1 MTAEIRELL
10 ELAAQAAGIEG
21 VWERDPT
28 FVQERWRF
36 NIPYNNQGLMTA
48 ISWNPLESGDDLID
62 LMDKRSID
70 PRWNKDYVTAFI
82 YDESKFVCETLE
94 YFAYHPTRKAAL
106 AMAVLRCAAEYQRR
120 KG

>member
-10 ELAAQAAGIEG
+10 ELAAQAAGIDY
-21 VWERDPT
+21 VWDDATSRL
-28 FVQERWRF
+28 
-36 NIPYNNQGLMTA
+36 IPLVDGYPQHH
-48 ISWNPLESGDDLID
+48 WNPRESGDDLID

-106 AMAVLRCAAEYQRR
+106 AMAVLRCAAEWQRR